1 MHKGN
6 GSVNGRVLMGSN
18 NIYTVETRD
27 RIVTCRIKGKVLREE
42 EDSYNPL
49 APGDRVV
56 IDLLPD
62 GVNGR
67 IVSREDRTN
76 RFCRWNKKRQ
86 APQTVAANVDGV
98 ACVTSAQNPP
108 FRPRFI
114 DRVLAACEW
123 EGIEAAIL
131 LNKCDLTTEP
141 STEERIADYRSVGY
155 RVFRCSALTG
165 EGMDGLSE
173 WLRGKTVVLV
183 GQSGVGKSSLLNTLV
198 PGMGRKIG
206 ILSKKYDRGTHT
218 TCFSEL
224 IVARGMGLIDT
235 PGVREFDLF
244 AIPSNELPS
253 CFREIGQAGSEC
265 RLRTCTHTGEPGC
278 RVRELA
284 ESGDIHPDRYES
296 YLRLREDLA
305 RAERNLYG

>member
-1 MHKGN
+1 M
-6 GSVNGRVLMGSN
+6 NGRILTGSN
-18 NIYTVETRD
+18 NIYTVETRGG
-27 RIVTCRIKGKVLREE
+27 IVTCRIKGKVLREE

-56 IDLLPD
+56 IDPLPD
-62 GVNGR
+62 GLSGR
-67 IVSREDRTN
+67 IVSREERVN

-86 APQTVAANVDGV
+86 APQTVAANVDAV
-98 ACVTSAQNPP
+98 ACVTSVQNPP

-131 LNKCDLTTEP
+131 LNKSDLAPEP
-141 STEERIADYRSVGY
+141 STEERIADYQSLGY
-155 RVFRCSALTG
+155 RIFRCSALTG
-165 EGMDGLSE
+165 EGMDRLSE

-183 GQSGVGKSSLLNTLV
+183 GQSGVGKSSVLNALD
-198 PGMGRKIG
+198 PGMDRKIG
-206 ILSKKYDRGTHT
+206 NLSKKYDRGSHT

-224 IVARGMGLIDT
+224 LLTRGMGLIDT

-244 AIPSNELPS
+244 AIPSHDLPS
-253 CFREIGQAGSEC
+253 CFREIGRAGSEC
-265 RLRTCTHTGEPGC
+265 RLRTCTHANEPGC

-284 ESGDIHPDRYES
+284 ESGAIHPDRYES
-296 YLRLREDLA
+296 YLRLLDDIA
-305 RAERNLYG
+305 RSERNLYG

>member
-27 RIVTCRIKGKVLREE
+27 RIVTCRIKGKVTERRGGLLQSSRAVR
-42 EDSYNPL
+42 S
-49 APGDRVV
+49 GGHR
-56 IDLLPD
+56 LLPD

-183 GQSGVGKSSLLNTLV
+183 GQSGVGKSSFSTRSIRE
-198 PGMGRKIG
+198 GQE
-206 ILSKKYDRGTHT
+206 DRDPVKEIRPWNPYHL
-218 TCFSEL
+218 FSEL
-224 IVARGMGLIDT
+224 IVARGMGH
-235 PGVREFDLF
+235 RY
-244 AIPSNELPS
+244 
-253 CFREIGQAGSEC
+253 AGDGNSTSSPFHPTSFP
-265 RLRTCTHTGEPGC
+265 RAFG
-278 RVRELA
+278 
-284 ESGDIHPDRYES
+284 ESGRQEANAGCGPARTRAS
-296 YLRLREDLA
+296 LA
-305 RAERNLYG
+305 AG